1 MSDGS
6 VKRYGRPR
14 KMICDGTLAD
24 YRRHYRHG
32 ERPCAESR
40 AVWREYYKG
49 YAAKQQAKRKRAAAR
64 RAAAEEYNRAMIP
77 TPEGKEGSALYR
89 LGVLKHLKDPIPP
102 STPEE
107 IERANLQVQRSQ
119 EVQEVSEKLGAR
131 LRAEFGDGP
140 A

>member
-14 KMICDGTLAD
+14 KMICDGTMAD

-32 ERPCAESR
+32 ERPCAESK

-49 YAAKQQAKRKRAAAR
+49 YEAKQQAKRR
-64 RAAAEEYNRAMIP
+64 RAAAASAAAAAYNESMIP
-77 TPEGKEGSALYR
+77 TPEGREGSALYR
-89 LGVLKHLKDPIPP
+89 LGILKHLKDPIPP

-107 IERANLQVQRSQ
+107 IERANLQVQRNQ
-119 EVQEVSEKLGAR
+119 EVQEVSEELGTG
-131 LRAEFGDGP
+131 L
-140 A
+140 